1 MLILW
6 QSRQYESRMQAL
18 NVSKEDSLQVIPI
31 SFLSEIT
38 DSYAVHIK
46 IIIVLL

>member
-6 QSRQYESRMQAL
+6 QLRQYESRMQAL
-18 NVSKEDSLQVIPI
+18 NVSKEKSLQVIPI

-46 IIIVLL
+46 MIIVL

>member
-18 NVSKEDSLQVIPI
+18 SVSKDSLQVIPI

-38 DSYAVHIK
+38 DLYVVHIK

>member
-6 QSRQYESRMQAL
+6 QSRQYESQMQDL
-18 NVSKEDSLQVIPI
+18 NVSREDSLQVIPI

-38 DSYAVHIK
+38 DLYIVHIK

>member
-18 NVSKEDSLQVIPI
+18 NVSREDSLQVIPI

-38 DSYAVHIK
+38 DLYIVHIN
-46 IIIVLL
+46 LR

>member
-6 QSRQYESRMQAL
+6 QSRQYESRMQDL
-18 NVSKEDSLQVIPI
+18 NESREDSLQVIPI

>member
-6 QSRQYESRMQAL
+6 QLRQYEWRMQAL

-38 DSYAVHIK
+38 DLYIVHIN